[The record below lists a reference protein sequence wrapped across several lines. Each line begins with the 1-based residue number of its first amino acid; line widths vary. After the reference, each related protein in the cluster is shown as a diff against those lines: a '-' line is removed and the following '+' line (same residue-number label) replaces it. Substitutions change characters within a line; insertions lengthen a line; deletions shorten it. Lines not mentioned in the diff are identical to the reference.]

1 MEQDQMAKDYE
12 QEEDEDKAEGG
23 VWEAV
28 IARVLVVSADVQIV
42 GIQNLIS

>member
-1 MEQDQMAKDYE
+1 MEQGQLVKGNE
-12 QEEDEDKAEGG
+12 LNEDEDKVEDG

-28 IARVLVVSADVQIV
+28 IARALVVSADVQIV